1 MADNDSTEEFF
12 NRIARK
18 YSAMKILFLLT
29 DIDDTS
35 IRSSAPAICRKVRDD
50 KKILYFGSLKEIKM
64 IDVYSSSIRN
74 LGDLSAEDDAYL
86 FEGEEIRR
94 VKTVQEV

>member
-1 MADNDSTEEFF
+1 
-12 NRIARK
+12 
-18 YSAMKILFLLT
+18 
-29 DIDDTS
+29 
-35 IRSSAPAICRKVRDD
+35 
-50 KKILYFGSLKEIKM
+50 M